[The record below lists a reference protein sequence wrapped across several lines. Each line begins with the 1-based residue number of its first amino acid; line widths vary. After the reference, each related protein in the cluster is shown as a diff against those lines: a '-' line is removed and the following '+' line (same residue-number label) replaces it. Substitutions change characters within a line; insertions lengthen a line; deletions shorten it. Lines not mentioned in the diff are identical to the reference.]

1 MLSTDAAAAAV
12 PSASSRSAA
21 SGSGPSATSSTNRHA
36 TSGVSRSATSRSGA
50 SSPRRWVL
58 PSSDRPR
65 ERCVRAGAEALS
77 TVELLSLIVGSGGR
91 HGSALETA
99 AALHVQFPDLR
110 ELARQTVAEL
120 ETFLGLGRAR
130 AAALVAAFELGR
142 RLARAEALP
151 RDEILT
157 PPAAYAYLAPRLRDA
172 REERFVALLLDTRS
186 RVFGETTISVGSLNA
201 SIVHPREVFR
211 TAMSQGAAAILLAH
225 NHPSGDPRP
234 SREDRDLTRTL
245 VEAGKL
251 LDVPVYD
258 HVVVAAEGYFSFR
271 EAGLIG

>member
-1 MLSTDAAAAAV
+1 
-12 PSASSRSAA
+12 
-21 SGSGPSATSSTNRHA
+21 
-36 TSGVSRSATSRSGA
+36 VSHQ
-50 SSPRRWVL
+50 L
-58 PSSDRPR
+58 PSVNPYAISGERPR
-65 ERCVRAGAEALS
+65 ERCLHAGPEHLT
-77 TVELLSLIVGSGGR
+77 TVELLSLVLGGGIKN
-91 HGSALETA
+91 GSALEIA
-99 AALHVQFPDLR
+99 AALQIQFPDLR
-110 ELARQTVAEL
+110 ELGRQTASEL
-120 ETFLGLGRAR
+120 GKFLGLGPAR

-157 PPAAYAYLAPRLRDA
+157 PPSAYAYLAPRLRDA
-172 REERFVALLLDTRS
+172 QEERFVALLLDTRS
-186 RVFGETTISVGSLNA
+186 RVFREATISVGSLNA

-211 TAMSQGAAAILLAH
+211 TAMSHGAAALLLAH

-251 LDVPVYD
+251 LDIPVYD

-271 EAGLIG
+271 EAGLIA

>member
-1 MLSTDAAAAAV
+1 DA
-12 PSASSRSAA
+12 
-21 SGSGPSATSSTNRHA
+21 SATA
-36 TSGVSRSATSRSGA
+36 TLENGRPTDRGGGVRAA
-50 SSPRRWVL
+50 PRPAIPL
-58 PSSDRPR
+58 AAERPR
-65 ERCVRAGAEALS
+65 ERCRLHGAEGLT
-77 TVELLSLIVGSGGR
+77 TVELLSLVIGSGGR
-91 HGSALETA
+91 HGSALQTA
-99 AALHVQFPDLR
+99 AELHLHIPDLR
-110 ELARQTVAEL
+110 ELGRQTATEL
-120 ETFLGLGRAR
+120 ERCVGLGAAR
-130 AAALVAAFELGR
+130 AAALAAAFELGR

-157 PPAAYAYLAPRLRDA
+157 PPSAYAYLAPRLRDA

-186 RVFGETTISVGSLNA
+186 RVFREVTISVGSLNA

-211 TAMSQGAAAILLAH
+211 TAMAHGAAAILLAH

-245 VEAGKL
+245 VDAGKL